1 MPGQSIPRLLVNK
14 HLQSCGEKRAVL
26 CQPSISSRGCPA
38 RFLCGATDKALF
50 PSARS
55 VLYSSMEER
64 DVSSKHSTSLCAL
77 SDENGPMGRAGVQEY
92 GVGSRRLVVA
102 PTRPIG
108 LTLLVLDDSVG

>member
-1 MPGQSIPRLLVNK
+1 
-14 HLQSCGEKRAVL
+14 
-26 CQPSISSRGCPA
+26 
-38 RFLCGATDKALF
+38 
-50 PSARS
+50 
-55 VLYSSMEER
+55 
-64 DVSSKHSTSLCAL
+64 VSSKHSTSLCAP